1 MQTIKR
7 IVNPIEFCKVI
18 DDLNNLFKEDECFN
32 ASLLKYNAESIKR
45 NFSNNKLLN
54 WDLFVWANF
63 NGEKYD
69 AMICFLNEK
78 NVFLNEQI
86 FSQCLWL
93 SKNKKIGYKLF
104 STAIKFAK
112 EKDFKY
118 VKCKTCIDNIQS
130 KKVKSF
136 YEKIGL
142 IKESETYI
150 CEL

>member
-7 IVNPIEFCKVI
+7 IVNPIEFHRVI
-18 DDLNNLFKEDECFN
+18 DDLCLLFKEEQSSYD
-32 ASLLKYNAESIKR
+32 SLLKYDSESIKR
-45 NFSNNKLLN
+45 AFSNPKLLN
-54 WDLFVWANF
+54 WELFVWANF
-63 NGEKYD
+63 NGQYYD
-69 AMICFLNEK
+69 GIICFLNDK
-78 NVFLNEQI
+78 NVFFNEQI

-104 STAIKFAK
+104 STALKFAK

-118 VKCKTCIDNIQS
+118 VKCKTCIDNIQT
-130 KKVKSF
+130 KKIKSF

>member
-7 IVNPIEFCKVI
+7 IVNPVEFHKVI
-18 DDLNNLFKEDECFN
+18 DDLNNTFKEDEYLN
-32 ASLLKYNAESIKR
+32 TGLLKYNAESIKR
-45 NFSNNKLLN
+45 NFNNNKLLN

-63 NGEKYD
+63 NGENYD

-78 NVFLNEQI
+78 NVFFNEQI
-86 FSQCLWL
+86 FSQHLWL

-118 VKCKTCIDNIQS
+118 VKCKTCIDNIQE

-142 IKESETYI
+142 LKQSETYI
-150 CEL
+150 CKL

>member
-7 IVNPIEFCKVI
+7 IVNPIEFCRVI
-18 DDLNNLFKEDECFN
+18 DDLDNIFKEDKDLN
-32 ASLLKYNAESIKR
+32 NSLLKYDSESIKR

-63 NGEKYD
+63 NGESYD
-69 AMICFLNEK
+69 SMICFLNEK
-78 NVFLNEQI
+78 NVFFNEQI
-86 FSQCLWL
+86 FSQYLWL
-93 SKNKKIGYKLF
+93 SKNKKTGYKLF

-118 VKCKTCIDNIQS
+118 VKCKTCTDNTQEE
-130 KKVKSF
+130 KVKSF

>member
-86 FSQCLWL
+86 FSQYLWL

>member
-1 MQTIKR
+1 MDQIKR
-7 IVNPIEFCKVI
+7 ILNPTEFCRVI
-18 DDLNNLFKEDECFN
+18 DDLTLLFKKEN
-32 ASLLKYNAESIKR
+32 SSHVALLEYNSESIKR
-45 NFSNNKLLN
+45 AYSDPKFLN
-54 WDLFVWANF
+54 WELFIWANF
-63 NGEKYD
+63 NGKSYD
-69 AMICFLNEK
+69 AIICFLNDK
-78 NVFLNEQI
+78 NVFFNEQI

-130 KKVKSF
+130 EKVKSF
-136 YEKIGL
+136 YKKIGL

>member
-1 MQTIKR
+1 MQIIKR
-7 IVNPIEFCKVI
+7 IINPVEFCRVV
-18 DDLNNLFKEDECFN
+18 DDLNNIFKEDEYLNTGF
-32 ASLLKYNAESIKR
+32 LKYNAESIKR
-45 NFSNNKLLN
+45 NFNNNKLLN

-63 NGEKYD
+63 NGENYD

-78 NVFLNEQI
+78 NVFFNEQI
-86 FSQCLWL
+86 FSQHLWL

-118 VKCKTCIDNIQS
+118 VKCKTCVDNIQE

-136 YEKIGL
+136 YQKIGL
-142 IKESETYI
+142 LKQSETYI
-150 CEL
+150 CKL